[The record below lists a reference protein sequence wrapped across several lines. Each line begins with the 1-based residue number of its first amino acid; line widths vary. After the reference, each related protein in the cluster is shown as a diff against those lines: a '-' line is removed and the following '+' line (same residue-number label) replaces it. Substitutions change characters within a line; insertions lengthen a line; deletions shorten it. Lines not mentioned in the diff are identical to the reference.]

1 MTEMTHGIVA
11 GYDGSPDNGHAL
23 RWAAREA
30 KARSTTLTV
39 CLAWTPDHM
48 ALPTETDLC
57 DLAREHGREILRAE
71 LAGGS
76 AAHVL
81 CERSQT

>member
-1 MTEMTHGIVA
+1 
-11 GYDGSPDNGHAL
+11 
-23 RWAAREA
+23 
-30 KARSTTLTV
+30 
-39 CLAWTPDHM
+39 M

-57 DLAREHGREILRAE
+57 DLAREHGREILARGLPYAESVLGPGRVRAE